1 MEPTVFVFLA
11 SLSVSLAFYVRRVG
25 FNLSGTSVLLG
36 LLLALHGPAY
46 LYYTRV
52 WGPDTD
58 FFDLIL
64 SAAPGEDVIGR
75 LDIALAICFAL
86 VCLGI
91 AAADRAHRVTP
102 ARLFQALREW
112 STTPMRCSP
121 ASRSMLVI
129 VCSVMAVAVLL
140 PFVAI
145 DSQPSKVFEYVL
157 SDLGELD
164 KILLRREGGG
174 SGVYLY
180 NLLLSAVLPFFAYA
194 LLAACI
200 QGRHGLTV
208 LLVAF
213 AGLVLM
219 GKAATLSKA
228 PPVVFLLQLF
238 TVYWMTRSLRIDRS
252 MALKLGGL
260 TTGLFFFASV
270 VANPTFEGAALVFE
284 FLFYRVFMIVNEG
297 LVEYFAAI
305 PFVIPHSWGT
315 QLSWVAGI
323 FQSTPSLP
331 TYWLVGEV
339 HRGGLGSTTTVLFIG
354 DAWADFAWAGVAG
367 VSFLMGFVVRSIDIQ
382 LLTRRRK
389 SVAVVAGLAAMHFG
403 IFTALNTSFSTAL
416 VTGGLLFVVPLVALL
431 TPRARTSLRA
441 SAGGAQE
448 LAAARV
454 EGFVVGPGISQT

>member
-1 MEPTVFVFLA
+1 MEPTLFVFLA
-11 SLSVSLAFYVRRVG
+11 GLLASLVFYARRVG

-36 LLLALHGPAY
+36 LLIALHGPAY
-46 LYYTRV
+46 IYYTRS

-58 FFDLIL
+58 FFELIL

-75 LDIALAICFAL
+75 LDIALALCFVL
-86 VCLGI
+86 VCLGV
-91 AAADRAHRVTP
+91 AAADRAHRTTP

-112 STTPMRCSP
+112 STTPMRLSP
-121 ASRSMLVI
+121 PSRATLV
-129 VCSVMAVAVLL
+129 VVSSVAAVVVLL
-140 PFVAI
+140 PFVVI
-145 DSQPSKVFEYVL
+145 DNQPSKVVEYVL

-200 QGRHGLTV
+200 RGRSGLT
-208 LLVAF
+208 LLFVAF
-213 AGLVLM
+213 AGLVLT

-228 PPVVFLLQLF
+228 PPVIFLLQLF

-252 MALKLGGL
+252 MALKLVGL
-260 TTGLFFFASV
+260 TTALFFFASI
-270 VANPTFEGAALVFE
+270 VANPTFEGAALVLE

-305 PFVIPHSWGT
+305 PSVIPHSWGA

-339 HRGGLGSTTTVLFIG
+339 HRGTLGSTTTVLFIG
-354 DAWADFAWAGVAG
+354 DAWADFAWAGVAV
-367 VSFLMGFVVRSIDIQ
+367 VSFFMGFVVRTIDIQ
-382 LLTRRRK
+382 LLVRRRK
-389 SVAVVAGLAAMHFG
+389 SVAVVAGVAAMHFG

-416 VTGGLLFVVPLVALL
+416 VTGGLLSVVPLVALL
-431 TPRARTSLRA
+431 APRARTSRRA
-441 SAGGAQE
+441 DAGIAQNPAAGRDE
-448 LAAARV
+448 VVAAA
-454 EGFVVGPGISQT
+454 PGICQT